1 MKRKIYLSILIVTI
15 LIAFLCL
22 FSGCKKE
29 EQHSCGTCNFVEH
42 YSHNDSV
49 FEIAGST
56 FCDSDYDRMNSTSH
70 TYNDTI
76 NGVPTIVNNF
86 YKCSK

>member
-1 MKRKIYLSILIVTI
+1 MKRNVYLGLIIITIIL
-15 LIAFLCL
+15 AFVCL

-29 EQHSCGTCNFVEH
+29 EQHSCGVCNYIEH
-42 YSHNDSV
+42 YSHNDST
-49 FEIAGST
+49 FEINGNK
-56 FCDSDYDRMNSTSH
+56 FCDSDLDRMNSTSN

-76 NGVPTIVNNF
+76 NGVPTIVNNY